1 MSSLTAGPSSVSNIT
16 RGDLSAIRLAGRSS
30 VLEIAPHGAHVLG
43 WEPIGTRPVL
53 FLSPRSLF
61 APGKAIRGGVP
72 LVFPWFGPK
81 ATDPHAPSH
90 GFARVRPWT
99 VETARVEADGSAFVA
114 LNLTD
119 DEETR
124 KAWPHA
130 FAARLTARAGQEL
143 HVALEVRN
151 AGQTSCTFEAAL
163 HTYFAVSDV
172 RHIQVQGLANT
183 EYSERYGPPGRQ
195 RQKEEGITFA
205 GEVDRLY
212 FDTTGPC
219 TMVDPEWKRRILIAK
234 SGSRTTVVWNPGET
248 KGRAVADLG
257 DPAWKDFVCVET
269 ANAGPDAVT
278 LAPGATHVLAAT
290 ISVQQE

>member
-1 MSSLTAGPSSVSNIT
+1 MSNIT
-16 RGDLSAIRLAGRSS
+16 RGELPAIRLAGRSS
-30 VLEIAPHGAHVLG
+30 ALEIAPHGAHVLG
-43 WEPIGTRPVL
+43 WEPVGTRPVL

-81 ATDPHAPSH
+81 AADPQAPPH

-99 VETARVEADGSAFVA
+99 VASTRVEADGTAFVV
-114 LNLTD
+114 LNLTE

-130 FAARLTARAGQEL
+130 FAARLTARAGREL

-151 AGQTSCTFEAAL
+151 TGQTSCTFEAAL

-195 RQKEEGITFA
+195 REKEGGITFA

-219 TMVDPEWKRRILIAK
+219 TIGDPEWKRRILIAK

-278 LAPGATHVLAAT
+278 LAPGAMHVLAAT
-290 ISVQQE
+290 ISVEQE